1 MVTMSKPIWQ
11 FQYSVETDA
20 SRPFAWRHWTNIAN
34 WKDPPVEFELDGP
47 FAPSSKLTSRVPGQ
61 EPWHSVIREVHAETA
76 ASIEMLLAE
85 AVLRFDWRFDE
96 LSGGGTRIT
105 QRLTLGGENAAAYA
119 EQVAIFE
126 KTVPEGMKKLATV
139 LAQAEADSRHAGSAG

>member
-1 MVTMSKPIWQ
+1 M
-11 FQYSVETDA
+11 
-20 SRPFAWRHWTNIAN
+20 
-34 WKDPPVEFELDGP
+34 EFELDGP
-47 FAPSSKLTSRVPGQ
+47 FAPGSRLTSRVPGQ
-61 EPWHSVIREVHAETA
+61 EPWHSVIREVHAESA

-105 QRLTLGGENAAAYA
+105 QRLTLGGDNAAAYA

-126 KTVPEGMKKLATV
+126 KTVPEGMKKLATD
-139 LAQAEADSRHAGSAG
+139 LAQAEADSRHPKTAV

>member
-1 MVTMSKPIWQ
+1 MRKPAWQ

-20 SRPFAWRHWTNIAN
+20 SRCFAWRHWTNIAN

-47 FAPSSKLTSRVPGQ
+47 FAPGSKLTSRMPGQ
-61 EPWHSVIREVHAETA
+61 EPWHSVIREVHTETA

-96 LSGGGTRIT
+96 LSGGRTRIT
-105 QRLTLGGENAAAYA
+105 QELTLDGENAAAYA
-119 EQVAIFE
+119 DQVSIFE
-126 KTVPEGMKKLATV
+126 QTIPEGMKKLATV
-139 LAQAEADSRHAGSAG
+139 LAQAEADSRHAGWTG